1 MDREK
6 SDKMSIENHLRD
18 KIRELQDVQNRFDQ
32 DRQFANAR
40 VQELMLANERLKRE
54 LCEKERLLEQVSR
67 STVFKISFAVKFF

>member
-1 MDREK
+1 LDREK